1 MMMREKEKPMCDVV
15 ERLQAWSQLVASGLQ
30 VPAAAAAMDEA
41 SAEIQRLRARVE
53 QLEREM
59 RYIGRLDYPTT
70 RMSARDR
77 ARAALTP

>member
-1 MMMREKEKPMCDVV
+1 
-15 ERLQAWSQLVASGLQ
+15 
-30 VPAAAAAMDEA
+30 MDEA

-59 RYIGRLDYPTT
+59 RYIGRLDYPPT
-70 RMSARDR
+70 RMAARDR